1 MEVRAGGGA
10 WFGPASI
17 LYRSAG
23 LFYLFGVPAMEEK
36 KRYCT
41 IKERRA
47 VARILAARDNEVRAC
62 DRHIQAVGNMSDAE
76 ILKFLDNEEKKAAAV
91 EVLTQENVEEITP
104 GGAAPDYYNLFGGL
118 VSSYMAANNWDGEK
132 ISPLQWAA
140 CCMTVGRFVRSRS
153 MFRVEQTNCIT
164 SNNMHQ
170 LDIKEITRAAG
181 AYLQL
186 CFEYNKTPL
195 ICDFCEFVAITKQ
208 AFYSFK
214 EKSVTSGGIDL
225 YKMIED
231 KQADGLRRVVI
242 DGKRSPI
249 GPMFLL
255 KADHGLIEATKVQHE
270 YIKTGENVAALP
282 DFGSYAALTDENG
295 EK

>member
-1 MEVRAGGGA
+1 M
-10 WFGPASI
+10 
-17 LYRSAG
+17 
-23 LFYLFGVPAMEEK
+23 FGVPTMEEK
-36 KRYCT
+36 RRYCT

-47 VARILAARDNEVRAC
+47 VARILAARDNESRAC
-62 DRHIQAVGNMSDAE
+62 DRHIQAVGNMSDSE
-76 ILKFLDNEEKKAAAV
+76 ILQFLDMEEKKAAAV
-91 EVLTQENVEEITP
+91 EVLTHDKVEEITP
-104 GGAAPDYYNLFGGL
+104 GGAVPDYYELFSGL
-118 VSSYMAANNWDGEK
+118 VSSYMVSNNWDGEK

-153 MFRVEQTNCIT
+153 MFRVEQTNCVAI
-164 SNNMHQ
+164 NNIKQ
-170 LDIKEITRAAG
+170 LDIQEITRAAG

-195 ICDFCEFVAITKQ
+195 ICDFCEFVGITKQ
-208 AFYSFK
+208 AFYNLKDK
-214 EKSVTSGGIDL
+214 ELTPGCIDL
-225 YKMIED
+225 YKMIEE

-242 DGKRSPI
+242 DGRRSPV

-270 YIKTGENVAALP
+270 YIKTVENVGSLP
-282 DFGSYAALTDENG
+282 DFGSFAALPDENG